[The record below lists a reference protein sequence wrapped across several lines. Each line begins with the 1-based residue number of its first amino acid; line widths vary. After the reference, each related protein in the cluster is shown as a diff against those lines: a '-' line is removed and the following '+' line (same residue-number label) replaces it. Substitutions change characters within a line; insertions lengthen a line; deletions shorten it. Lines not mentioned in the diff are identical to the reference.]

1 MFKLDLEKARGIR
14 DPTVRIHWIIEK
26 ARESRKN
33 IYLCFIDYAKPLTV
47 WIITNCGIF
56 LKNWEYQ
63 TTLPIS

>member
-1 MFKLDLEKARGIR
+1 MYNLGLEKARGIR